1 MSQYPLRMP
10 LADLIAANPW
20 PTERPDVPAVDW
32 GWGVEGAELLTELVD
47 PGTELILE
55 IGSLLGGSARFW
67 ASHCPD
73 AVVLC
78 VDPWIDVAQVSDR
91 PFLEHVPE
99 LVDVVVGRLDGMYD
113 VFLASNW
120 ELRDRIIPLRGF
132 SPDRLAS
139 VHAAGLQPDVVYVD
153 GSHVYEDVIA
163 DLSTARALFPDALL
177 CGDDYDWPAVAA
189 AVGYVA
195 ANRGDRVRR
204 HGNTFAIEQS
214 GDAGRHTAPSTVT
227 TAPAERSLPV
237 RVASAVAAELPVDL
251 PEALARRLR

>member
-1 MSQYPLRMP
+1 MT

-20 PTERPDVPAVDW
+20 PAERPDVPAVDW

-47 PGTELILE
+47 PSTSVILE

-99 LVDVVVGRLDGMYD
+99 LVDVLVGRVDGMLD

-139 VHAAGLQPDVVYVD
+139 VHAAGVQPDVVYVD

-163 DLSTARALFPDALL
+163 DLSAARAMFPDALI
-177 CGDDYDWPAVAA
+177 CGDDYDWPAVAG
-189 AVGYVA
+189 AVDYVV
-195 ANRGDRVRR
+195 ANRGDRLKR
-204 HGNTFAIEQS
+204 HGNTFAIEQT
-214 GDAGRHTAPSTVT
+214 GAGGRHGAPSAKT

-237 RVASAVAAELPVDL
+237 RVAAAVAAELPVTL
-251 PEALARRLR
+251 PDGVAKRLG

>member
-1 MSQYPLRMP
+1 MA

-20 PTERPDVPAVDW
+20 PSERPDVPVVDW

-47 PGTELILE
+47 PETQVILE

-67 ASHCPD
+67 ADHCPR
-73 AVVLC
+73 AAVLC
-78 VDPWIDVAQVSDR
+78 VDPWIDVTQVSDR

-99 LVDVVVGRLDGMYD
+99 LVDVVVGRVDGMYD
-113 VFLASNW
+113 VFLAANW
-120 ELRDRIIPLRGF
+120 ELQDRITPLRGF

-139 VHAAGLQPDVVYVD
+139 VHAAGVEPDVVYID

-163 DLSTARALFPDALL
+163 DLSAARALFPDALL

-189 AVGYVA
+189 AVDYVV
-195 ANRGDRVRR
+195 ANRGDRLRR
-204 HGNTFAIEQS
+204 HGNTFAIEQT
-214 GDAGRHTAPSTVT
+214 GDGRRHGASSAKT

-237 RVASAVAAELPVDL
+237 RVAAAVAAELPVEL
-251 PEALARRLR
+251 PDALARRLR